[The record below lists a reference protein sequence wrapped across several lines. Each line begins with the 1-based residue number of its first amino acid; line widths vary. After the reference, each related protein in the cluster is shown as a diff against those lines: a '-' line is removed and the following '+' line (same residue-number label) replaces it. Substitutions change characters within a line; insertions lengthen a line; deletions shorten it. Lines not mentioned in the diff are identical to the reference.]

1 MASTYSFDVVSEF
14 DRQELVNAIDQTMR
28 TINSRYDLKD
38 TQTTVELSDDFI
50 TIQTASD
57 MTLNAVHDTLQAK
70 ATKRDLS
77 LKIFDYGPIES
88 ASGNRIRQK
97 ITLKKG
103 INQEIAK
110 QITKQIR
117 DECKKVQASIQGD
130 AVRVSAKDKD
140 DLQTVIQLLKQGDY
154 PVALQFTNYR

>member
-57 MTLNAVHDTLQAK
+57 MTLTAVHDTLQAK

-103 INQEIAK
+103 ISQEIAK

>member
-57 MTLNAVHDTLQAK
+57 MTLTAVHDTLQAK
-70 ATKRDLS
+70 AT
-77 LKIFDYGPIES
+77 
-88 ASGNRIRQK
+88 N
-97 ITLKKG
+97 
-103 INQEIAK
+103 EI
-110 QITKQIR
+110 
-117 DECKKVQASIQGD
+117 
-130 AVRVSAKDKD
+130 
-140 DLQTVIQLLKQGDY
+140 
-154 PVALQFTNYR
+154 YR